1 MTNLYKKNEILFA
14 VLLIIVYIMGSSIFD
29 GFSTKLY
36 TLIFQVLLSL
46 VLFGWLYKQRLLE
59 EYGLCKSRISSKKLL
74 YYIPLIVIVSCNLWF
89 GLTLQYTITESV
101 YYVLSML
108 CVGFLEEM
116 IFRSFLFKAMSKD
129 NLKMAIIVSSVTFGI
144 GHLIN
149 LFNGSG
155 AELFASVCQVGYA
168 MAFGYLAVMLFYKSK
183 SLIAC
188 ILAHGVMNALSI
200 FGNVTVM
207 NTYAVQIGVSL
218 VLFVVSIVYAEY
230 IRKSSEN

>member
-1 MTNLYKKNEILFA
+1 MTNLYKRNEILFA

-59 EYGLCKSRISSKKLL
+59 EYGLCKSRIPSKKLL
-74 YYIPLIVIVSCNLWF
+74 YYIPLIVIASCNLWF
-89 GLTLQYTITESV
+89 GLKMQYTITESM

-116 IFRSFLFKAMSKD
+116 IFRGFLFKTMSKD

-149 LFNGSG
+149 LFIGSG
-155 AELFASVCQVGYA
+155 AEVLASVCQVGYA

-200 FGNVTVM
+200 FANVTLM

>member
-74 YYIPLIVIVSCNLWF
+74 YYIPLIVVVSCNLWF
-89 GLTLQYTITESV
+89 GLKMQYTITESI

-116 IFRSFLFKAMSKD
+116 IFRGFLFKAMSKD
-129 NLKMAIIVSSVTFGI
+129 NLRMAIIVSSVTFGI

-155 AELFASVCQVGYA
+155 AEVLATICQVGYA

-200 FGNVTVM
+200 FANVTLM
-207 NTYAVQIGVSL
+207 NTYEVQIGVSL

-230 IRKSSEN
+230 IRKSSED

>member
-1 MTNLYKKNEILFA
+1 VTKLYRKNEILFA
-14 VLLIIVYIMGSSIFD
+14 ILWIVVYIVGSSVFD
-29 GFSTKLY
+29 GFPTKLY
-36 TLIFQVLLSL
+36 TLIFQLVLSL
-46 VLFGWLYKQRLLE
+46 VLFGWLYTQRLVA
-59 EYGLCKSRISSKKLL
+59 EYGLCKSKISSKKLL
-74 YYIPLIVIVSCNLWF
+74 YYLPLLLMVSCNLWF
-89 GLTLQYTITESV
+89 GVKLQYTVTESI
-101 YYVLSML
+101 YYVCSML

-116 IFRSFLFKAMSKD
+116 IFRGFLFKAMSKD

-155 AELFASVCQVGYA
+155 AEVLASVCQVGYA

-188 ILAHGVMNALSI
+188 ILAHGVMNALSVFANTDI
-200 FGNVTVM
+200 M
-207 NTYAVQIGVSL
+207 NTFEVQIGVSL

-230 IRKSSEN
+230 IRKSSDD

>member
-14 VLLIIVYIMGSSIFD
+14 ILLIIVYIMGSSIFD

-59 EYGLCKSRISSKKLL
+59 EYGLCKSRVSSKKLL

-89 GLTLQYTITESV
+89 GLKMQYTISESV

-116 IFRSFLFKAMSKD
+116 IFRGFLFKAMSKD
-129 NLKMAIIVSSVTFGI
+129 NLRMAIIVSSVTFGI

-149 LFNGSG
+149 LFNGS
-155 AELFASVCQVGYA
+155 
-168 MAFGYLAVMLFYKSK
+168 
-183 SLIAC
+183 
-188 ILAHGVMNALSI
+188 
-200 FGNVTVM
+200 
-207 NTYAVQIGVSL
+207 
-218 VLFVVSIVYAEY
+218 
-230 IRKSSEN
+230 

>member
-74 YYIPLIVIVSCNLWF
+74 YYMPLIVIVSCNLWF
-89 GLTLQYTITESV
+89 GLKMQYTITESV

-116 IFRSFLFKAMSKD
+116 IFRGFLFKAMSKD
-129 NLKMAIIVSSVTFGI
+129 NIKMAIIVSSVTFGI

-200 FGNVTVM
+200 FANVTVM

-230 IRKSSEN
+230 IRKSSED

>member
-1 MTNLYKKNEILFA
+1 MTKLYRKNEILFA
-14 VLLIIVYIMGSSIFD
+14 ILWIVVYIVGSSIFD

-36 TLIFQVLLSL
+36 TLIFQLVLSL
-46 VLFGWLYKQRLLE
+46 FLFGWLCTQRLVA
-59 EYGLCKSRISSKKLL
+59 EYGLCKSKISSKKLL
-74 YYIPLIVIVSCNLWF
+74 YYLPLLLMVSCNLWF
-89 GLTLQYTITESV
+89 GVKLQYTVNESI
-101 YYVLSML
+101 YYVCSML

-116 IFRSFLFKAMSKD
+116 IFRGFLFKAMSKD

-155 AELFASVCQVGYA
+155 AEVLASVCQVGYA

-200 FGNVTVM
+200 FANTDIM
-207 NTYAVQIGVSL
+207 NTFEVQIGVSI

-230 IRKSSEN
+230 IRKSSDD

>member
-1 MTNLYKKNEILFA
+1 M
-14 VLLIIVYIMGSSIFD
+14 
-29 GFSTKLY
+29 
-36 TLIFQVLLSL
+36 
-46 VLFGWLYKQRLLE
+46 
-59 EYGLCKSRISSKKLL
+59 
-74 YYIPLIVIVSCNLWF
+74 
-89 GLTLQYTITESV
+89 QYTITESI

-116 IFRSFLFKAMSKD
+116 IFRGFLFKAMSKD
-129 NLKMAIIVSSVTFGI
+129 NLRMAIIVSSVTFGI

-155 AELFASVCQVGYA
+155 AEVLATICQVGYA

-200 FGNVTVM
+200 FANVTVM

>member
-14 VLLIIVYIMGSSIFD
+14 VLLIIAYIMGSSIFD

-74 YYIPLIVIVSCNLWF
+74 YYMPLIVIVSCNLWF
-89 GLTLQYTITESV
+89 GLKMQYTIAESV

-116 IFRSFLFKAMSKD
+116 IFRGFLFKAMSKD
-129 NLKMAIIVSSVTFGI
+129 NLKMAIIVSSVTFGV

-155 AELFASVCQVGYA
+155 AEVLASVCQVGYA

-183 SLIAC
+183 SLLAC

-200 FGNVTVM
+200 FANVTVM

-230 IRKSSEN
+230 IRKSSED

>member
-46 VLFGWLYKQRLLE
+46 VLFGWLFKQRLLE

-74 YYIPLIVIVSCNLWF
+74 YYMPLIVIISCNLWF
-89 GLTLQYTITESV
+89 GVKLQYTVTESI
-101 YYVLSML
+101 YYVCSML

-116 IFRSFLFKAMSKD
+116 IFRGFLFKAMSKD

-200 FGNVTVM
+200 FANVTVM

-218 VLFVVSIVYAEY
+218 VLFIVSIVYAEY

>member
-89 GLTLQYTITESV
+89 GLKMQYTITESV

-116 IFRSFLFKAMSKD
+116 IFRGFLFKAMSKD
-129 NLKMAIIVSSVTFGI
+129 NIKMAIIVSSVTFGI

-200 FGNVTVM
+200 FANVTVM
-207 NTYAVQIGVSL
+207 NTYAVQIGISL

-230 IRKSSEN
+230 IRKSSED

>member
-46 VLFGWLYKQRLLE
+46 VLFGWLYKQRLLK

-74 YYIPLIVIVSCNLWF
+74 YYLPLVVIVSCNLWF
-89 GLTLQYTITESV
+89 GLTLQYTITESI

-116 IFRSFLFKAMSKD
+116 IFRGFLFKAMSKD
-129 NLKMAIIVSSVTFGI
+129 NLKMAIIVSSVTFGV

-155 AELFASVCQVGYA
+155 AEVLASVCQVGYA

-183 SLIAC
+183 SLLAC

-200 FGNVTVM
+200 FANVTVM

-230 IRKSSEN
+230 IRKSSED

>member
-14 VLLIIVYIMGSSIFD
+14 ILLIIVYIMGSSIFD

-59 EYGLCKSRISSKKLL
+59 EYGLCKSRVSSKKLL

-89 GLTLQYTITESV
+89 GLKMQYTISESV

-116 IFRSFLFKAMSKD
+116 IFRGFLFKAMSKD
-129 NLKMAIIVSSVTFGI
+129 NLRMAIIVSSVTFGI

-155 AELFASVCQVGYA
+155 AEVLASVCQVGYA

-188 ILAHGVMNALSI
+188 ILAHGVMNALSVFANTDI
-200 FGNVTVM
+200 M
-207 NTYAVQIGVSL
+207 NTFEVQIGVSL

>member
-89 GLTLQYTITESV
+89 GLKMQYTITESV

-116 IFRSFLFKAMSKD
+116 IFRGFLFKAMSKD

-155 AELFASVCQVGYA
+155 AEVLASVCQVGYA

-200 FGNVTVM
+200 FANVTVM

-230 IRKSSEN
+230 IRKSSED